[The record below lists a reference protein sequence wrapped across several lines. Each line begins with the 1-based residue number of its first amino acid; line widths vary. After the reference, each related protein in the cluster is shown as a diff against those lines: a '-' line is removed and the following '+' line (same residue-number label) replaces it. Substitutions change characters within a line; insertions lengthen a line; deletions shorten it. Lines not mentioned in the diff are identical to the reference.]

1 MLINL
6 GNYLINM
13 DNVSS
18 IASVDGKK
26 NQYFIEIETNVGSTF
41 KATYISSTERDNDYY
56 LIIRKYKEKASC
68 ISLSGT
74 ASVEKPTTTNITT
87 EVQTNNDITETALDP
102 NAGSETSPALF
113 DGDGVG
119 KTGGN

>member
-74 ASVEKPTTTNITT
+74 ASVEKPTTTNTTT
-87 EVQTNNDITETALDP
+87 EVQTDNGIAGTALDP

-119 KTGGN
+119 KTDGN

>member
-1 MLINL
+1 
-6 GNYLINM
+6 M

-26 NQYFIEIETNVGSTF
+26 NQYFIDIETNVGSTF
-41 KATYISSTERDNDYY
+41 IATYISSTERDNDYY

-68 ISLSGT
+68 IALSGT
-74 ASVEKPTTTNITT
+74 ASVEKLTTTNTTT
-87 EVQTNNDITETALDP
+87 EVQTGNDITETTPDP
-102 NAGSETSPALF
+102 NADSGTPQNQFE
-113 DGDGVG
+113 GGEVG